1 MVLNG
6 FTGPV
11 PLQLSY
17 CLYELHDTVRR
28 GDNARHVHARTVQPS
43 LLYSIASQGGG
54 GRETP
59 YIRDLS
65 SRPHPTPHDTPDERD
80 RWHVACHV
88 RALRAPHRTYTCTLH
103 GCTHTTTG
111 ITLKYLTPHTL
122 THNGGPSA
130 HKPAESRMESSN
142 N

>member
-54 GRETP
+54 GRAGT
-59 YIRDLS
+59 RQS
-65 SRPHPTPHDTPDERD
+65 
-80 RWHVACHV
+80 
-88 RALRAPHRTYTCTLH
+88 
-103 GCTHTTTG
+103 
-111 ITLKYLTPHTL
+111 
-122 THNGGPSA
+122 
-130 HKPAESRMESSN
+130 ESSGSPPITPLTAEVQSPEPWLSRCRGCRG
-142 N
+142 

>member
-17 CLYELHDTVRR
+17 CLYEVHDTVRR

-59 YIRDLS
+59 SDLPS
-65 SRPHPTPHDTPDERD
+65 PPHPAR
-80 RWHVACHV
+80 
-88 RALRAPHRTYTCTLH
+88 YT
-103 GCTHTTTG
+103 
-111 ITLKYLTPHTL
+111 
-122 THNGGPSA
+122 
-130 HKPAESRMESSN
+130 EWF
-142 N
+142 